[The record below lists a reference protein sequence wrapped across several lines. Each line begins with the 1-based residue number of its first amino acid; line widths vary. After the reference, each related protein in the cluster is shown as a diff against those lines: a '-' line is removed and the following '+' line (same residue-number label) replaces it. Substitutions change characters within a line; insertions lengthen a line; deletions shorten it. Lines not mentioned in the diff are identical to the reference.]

1 MYYLKNAL
9 EEEIKSNLDSVS
21 IAGSM
26 LNVCAILSKLNKH
39 NDAILY
45 ARRAVTILEKR
56 VRKL

>member
-1 MYYLKNAL
+1 
-9 EEEIKSNLDSVS
+9 
-21 IAGSM
+21 M

-56 VRKL
+56 VRKLQEVEYDENIKEMNEDQEEERVNS